1 MITFFTADPVEIRPR
16 LICENHCFD
25 IKRINDFWPTVVVVL
40 VVVLLASWIIYN
52 SNENQ
57 KEIIRTVREAQ
68 SAREQQTLDAIRE
81 RLGDDEAWKRLKS
94 SLQGTAKP

>member
-1 MITFFTADPVEIRPR
+1 M
-16 LICENHCFD
+16 

-68 SAREQQTLDAIRE
+68 QAKERQSAETLDAIRE
-81 RLGDDEAWKRLKS
+81 RIGDEEAWQRLKS
-94 SLQGTAKP
+94 SLQDTAKP

>member
-1 MITFFTADPVEIRPR
+1 M
-16 LICENHCFD
+16 

-68 SAREQQTLDAIRE
+68 SEKERRNAETLEEIRK
-81 RLGDDEAWKRLKS
+81 RMGDEEAWQKAS
-94 SLQGTAKP
+94 ESINDSLRK